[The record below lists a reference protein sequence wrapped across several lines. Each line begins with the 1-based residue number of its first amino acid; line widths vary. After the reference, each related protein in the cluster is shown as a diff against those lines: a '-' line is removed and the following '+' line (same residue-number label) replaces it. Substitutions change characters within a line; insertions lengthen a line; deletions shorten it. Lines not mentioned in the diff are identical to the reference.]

1 MTTDILQA
9 VRAAG
14 VVGAGGGGFPTH
26 VKLAAHA
33 DTVIANGA
41 ECEPLVRS
49 DRILMA
55 TQPECVLRG
64 LRLAMQATGAT
75 RGLLAVKHEATQARQ
90 ALLAALKEAKDIE
103 LVPLGSYYPA
113 GDEFVL
119 VQTLTGRN
127 VPEGGL
133 PRDVGVVVQNV
144 TTLAQ
149 IAAAVDN
156 ATPVTER
163 LVTVV
168 GEVAHPCVLRVPLG
182 SSVRQVIAWAGG
194 LTLERR
200 VSREYTRASTRLPSL
215 EQAGSGA
222 IESDLAA
229 VGDLTLEHR
238 FPNRPL
244 ASGSPTHANAEDD
257 LAVVGGGAMM
267 GRLLDWDAPLT
278 KTCGALFV
286 LPRQGPVVEMLTR
299 TPAVALRRGRSACDQ
314 CRDCTEVCPRSL
326 LGHALKPH
334 EVMRSINY
342 GLDEPT
348 RIITAAVLCSEC
360 RLCEAYACPLG
371 LSPLIYYRACK
382 AELRRQGWQN
392 TAHRRA
398 DVQPLPELGDRRVP
412 VSRLTDKLGLTP
424 YAARELVLDAAE
436 HTPESVCLPW
446 RQHAGAPARPL
457 VQVGQVVRRGDLLG
471 EIPDGALGARVHA
484 SIDGVV
490 AALTA
495 DAVTLERRSPN
506 RPTSEER

>member
-1 MTTDILQA
+1 LTTDILQA

-33 DTVIANGA
+33 DMVIANGA

-49 DRILMA
+49 DRTLMA
-55 TQPECVLRG
+55 GEPERVLRG

-75 RGLLAVKHEATQARQ
+75 RGLVALKHEAIQARR
-90 ALLAALKEAKDIE
+90 ALEAALKGATDIA
-103 LVPLGSYYPA
+103 LAPLDSYYPT

-133 PRDVGVVVQNV
+133 PRDVGVLVQNV
-144 TTLAQ
+144 ATLAQ
-149 IAAAVDN
+149 IAAAVDGV
-156 ATPVTER
+156 PVTER

-168 GEVAHPCVLRVPLG
+168 GEVARPCVLRVPLG
-182 SSVRQVIAWAGG
+182 TSVRQVIAWAGG
-194 LTLERR
+194 ITQ
-200 VSREYTRASTRLPSL
+200 S
-215 EQAGSGA
+215 
-222 IESDLAA
+222 
-229 VGDLTLEHR
+229 
-238 FPNRPL
+238 
-244 ASGSPTHANAEDD
+244 EDE
-257 LAVVGGGAMM
+257 LAVVAGGAMM
-267 GRLLDWDAPLT
+267 GRLIGWDAPII

-299 TPAVALRRGRSACDQ
+299 SPAVALRRGRSACDQ
-314 CRDCTEVCPRSL
+314 CRDCTDLCPRSL

-334 EVMRSINY
+334 EIMRSINY
-342 GLDEPT
+342 GLAEPT
-348 RIITAAVLCSEC
+348 SIVTAAALCSEC

-371 LSPLIYYRACK
+371 LSPLAYYRACK

-398 DVQPLPELGDRRVP
+398 DVQPLQELEDRRVP
-412 VSRLTDKLGLTP
+412 VSRLTDKLGLTA
-424 YAARELVLDAAE
+424 YASRVPAVDMTE
-436 HTPESVCLPW
+436 HAPNVVCLPLK
-446 RQHAGAPARPL
+446 QHAGAAARAV
-457 VQVGQVVRRGDLLG
+457 VQVGQSVQRGDLLG
-471 EIPDGALGARVHA
+471 EIPEGALGARVHA

-495 DAVTLERRSPN
+495 ETITLERRVST
-506 RPTSEER
+506 RQVSGER